1 MAQHIN
7 ITSDLGAFYLPWFEK
22 DGDAFKEAPDYNA
35 SGLEIQILVG
45 QEVYTYS
52 GEDIIEYTYD
62 EVPYDDT
69 EIVYQNLGTNIYMS
83 IIYVHP
89 SIYENLNV
97 GEGESI
103 GMICA
108 TADTYSAI
116 AATLGFSKGIIVD
129 EQGRVGVGEIAD
141 NTIREGSILDGAYS
155 QDKFADNFITSN
167 KIANNAYTSSKFA
180 DNFLTSNK
188 LSDNLLTASKIA
200 TDALT
205 AAKLAQDAIDLI
217 QNGLATESTQQNIQ
231 AEVEETIKLNTDL
244 TLETPEGT
252 MDYIKWSETET

>member
-7 ITSDLGAFYLPWFEK
+7 ITSDLGVFYLPWFEK
-22 DGDAFKEAPDYNA
+22 DGDSFKEAPAYN
-35 SGLEIQILVG
+35 SLGLEIQILVG

-97 GEGESI
+97 GGGESI

-155 QDKFADNFITSN
+155 QN
-167 KIANNAYTSSKFA
+167 KFA